1 MTLLD
6 LIQIAK
12 YKLIALVN
20 GEQVAQKPSL
30 LISRGRNIFGPE
42 HEIFRKSFRSFIEK
56 QVVPHYEDFESKGAV
71 SRDVWTAAG
80 DAGFIGLDI
89 DEEYGGGGGSDFR
102 FNAIIGEEVARAG
115 TPGFAISLHNDVISP
130 YLNLMT
136 DEQMTRYLPSFCRGQ
151 LIVAIA
157 MTEPEAGSD
166 LKGIRSSAVQ
176 DNGGDFILN
185 GRKTFITNGLSC
197 DLVIVAAQCQ
207 TAAGPGGI
215 SLFLVDRG
223 TPGFEVGHRLKK
235 IGQHAQD
242 TAELSFDNVCIPSN
256 NLLGNL
262 GEGFGYLMA
271 NLAQERLSIAVNAVA
286 SAEAILEITAEYCA
300 QRTAFGQPIGS
311 FQHSRFTFA
320 DLVTAVH
327 VQRVFIDQCLQDHLS
342 GALSPVT
349 AAMAKLSATET
360 QKHVIDR
367 CLQLHG
373 GYGYMREYAV
383 ARAYMDSRV
392 QTIYGG
398 TSEIMKE
405 IIGRALGFGE
415 KRASAR

>member
-1 MTLLD
+1 MTH
-6 LIQIAK
+6 K
-12 YKLIALVN
+12 
-20 GEQVAQKPSL
+20 SRL
-30 LISRGRNIFGPE
+30 LISRERNIFDPE
-42 HEIFRKSFRSFIEK
+42 HEIFRQSFRSFIEK
-56 QVVPHYEDFESKGAV
+56 HVVPRYEDFESKGFV

-89 DEEYGGGGGSDFR
+89 DETYGGGGVSDFR

-115 TPGFAISLHNDVISP
+115 APGFAISLHNDVISP
-130 YLNLMT
+130 YLKLMT
-136 DEQMTRYLPSFCRGQ
+136 DEQKRRYLPPFCRGQ
-151 LIVAIA
+151 IVVAIA

-166 LKGIRSSAVQ
+166 LQGIRSSVVQ
-176 DNGGDFILN
+176 DNGGHFILN

-197 DLVIVAAQCQ
+197 DLVIVAARSQ
-207 TAAGPGGI
+207 TPAGPDGI

-223 TPGFEVGHRLKK
+223 TPGFEVGQRLEK

-242 TAELSFDNVCIPSN
+242 TAELWFENVLIAPN
-256 NLLGNL
+256 NVLGGL

-271 NLAQERLSIAVNAVA
+271 NLAQERLSIAVNAIA
-286 SAEAILEITAEYCA
+286 SAETILEITAEYCT
-300 QRTAFGQPIGS
+300 QRTAFGQPIGT
-311 FQHSRFTFA
+311 FQHNRFTLA

-327 VQRVFIDQCLQDHLS
+327 LQRVFVDQCLREHLS
-342 GALSPVT
+342 GALSPAT

-360 QKHVIDR
+360 QKHIVDR

-373 GYGYMREYAV
+373 GYGYMREYMV
-383 ARAYMDSRV
+383 GRAYIDSRV

-415 KRASAR
+415 KRSSAR